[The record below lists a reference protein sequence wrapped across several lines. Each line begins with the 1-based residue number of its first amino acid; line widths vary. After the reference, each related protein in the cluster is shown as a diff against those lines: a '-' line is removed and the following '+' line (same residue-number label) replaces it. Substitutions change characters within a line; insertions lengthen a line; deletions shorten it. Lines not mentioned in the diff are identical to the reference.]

1 METLASF
8 LSIVLLPIVALDAS
22 CLTATEALIAEAPTF
37 SEVSITTSYQYKR
50 HIAEEFCEIGK
61 DLTAME
67 LGVYHGYTT
76 RILATIFK
84 KVIAVDINK
93 GLLQMAAKTV
103 GPLEENVVFLFMD
116 LMSDDW
122 RKLANNDVDVV
133 IIDADHTYAGVRRD
147 AENVLKHLPTLQWIV
162 FHDTWWPQIER
173 AVSEFEQ
180 EKILSCHNVGL
191 GFDGLSY
198 EYPQLDDDR
207 KKIGVLIQDKPEG
220 KICRRLEAWNKPP
233 NYLHQLFMLYRRP
246 ISVANMCATAVF
258 RLMPHGRINVGILG
272 DSGQWES
279 SMWLNKGRWK
289 QSNESEGVLLVKAPL
304 LAPGT
309 LQLRFNM
316 ARSSFKLTSLSN
328 PDAEFHGIYEDAV
341 QRPFHVASAL
351 FWT

>member
-1 METLASF
+1 MVAILQRF
-8 LSIVLLPIVALDAS
+8 LIL
-22 CLTATEALIAEAPTF
+22 
-37 SEVSITTSYQYKR
+37 EVSITTSYQYKR
-50 HIAEEFCEIGK
+50 HIAEHFCEIGK

-93 GLLQMAAKTV
+93 GLLQMAAKNV

-180 EKILSCHNVGL
+180 DAPGKNLNSLKMFC
-191 GFDGLSY
+191 
-198 EYPQLDDDR
+198 
-207 KKIGVLIQDKPEG
+207 KKDV
-220 KICRRLEAWNKPP
+220 
-233 NYLHQLFMLYRRP
+233 MLY
-246 ISVANMCATAVF
+246 
-258 RLMPHGRINVGILG
+258 L
-272 DSGQWES
+272 
-279 SMWLNKGRWK
+279 
-289 QSNESEGVLLVKAPL
+289 
-304 LAPGT
+304 
-309 LQLRFNM
+309 
-316 ARSSFKLTSLSN
+316 
-328 PDAEFHGIYEDAV
+328 
-341 QRPFHVASAL
+341 
-351 FWT
+351 